1 MKRKL
6 FLQKV
11 LLSFFFLPV
20 FLSLYNAFGNR
31 VHIVHPSKKNHSVKH
46 SKRTYGQ
53 LNLCE
58 LGLSQR
64 AFEHAINGF
73 QKLVDRGT
81 IENTNIITIIDFTK
95 SSAEKRMF
103 VIDLQSNEVLFHT
116 YVAHGQHS
124 GKDYA
129 KYFSNI
135 PSSYQSSLGFYRTS
149 KTYMGKNGYS
159 LQLKGLETGIND
171 NAEDRAIVMHGANY
185 VSESLIRTQGF
196 IGRSWGCP
204 AVAQELAKPIIDKI
218 KNGSCLFIYAENPQY
233 YAHSR
238 ILRS

>member
-1 MKRKL
+1 MKQNL
-6 FLQKV
+6 NLQRV
-11 LLSFFFLPV
+11 LLSLFFLPV
-20 FLSLYNAFGNR
+20 FLSLFNAFGNR
-31 VHIVHPSKKNHSVKH
+31 VHVVHPSNANRSVKY
-46 SKRTYGQ
+46 SQLTYGQ
-53 LNLCE
+53 LKLCE
-58 LGLSQR
+58 LGLSER
-64 AFEHAINGF
+64 AFEHAITGF
-73 QKLVDRGT
+73 QKLVDRGA
-81 IENTNIITIIDFTK
+81 IENTSIITIIDFTK

-129 KYFSNI
+129 KYFSNV
-135 PSSYQSSLGFYRTS
+135 PSSYQSSLGFYRTT

-171 NAEDRAIVMHGANY
+171 KAEDRAIVMHGAPY
-185 VSESLIRTQGF
+185 VSESLIRSQGF

-233 YAHSR
+233 YSHTR